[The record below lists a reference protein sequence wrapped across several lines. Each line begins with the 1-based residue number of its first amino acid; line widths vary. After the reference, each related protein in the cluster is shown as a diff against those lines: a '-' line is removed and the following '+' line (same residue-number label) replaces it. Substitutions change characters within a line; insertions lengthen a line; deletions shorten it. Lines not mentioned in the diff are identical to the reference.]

1 MSHMH
6 TPIVE
11 RGSLAEPPDL
21 ASARPQFSLKALFAV
36 TAWAASLAALAA
48 SQLAGW
54 TMLAIGFS
62 LSCLN
67 CSGQLAV
74 CHGRTAQRR
83 LFGTGWLLLVVSL
96 FLPAVKGCG
105 NTTFRGWEAAAASF
119 ELPLR
124 LFWESKA
131 DSAKVNGFVYG
142 FYCLLAMAN
151 LLLAGSPLFLWRLTR
166 GKGEYYGA
174 IFATASAAMWCF
186 SIEPQMLLVGY
197 YVWCL
202 AGLAILCAYRMRWPV
217 LPLMLLPPLLAL
229 CGR

>member
-1 MSHMH
+1 MRA
-6 TPIVE
+6 PIVE
-11 RGSLAEPPDL
+11 CDSSAEPPDL
-21 ASARPQFSLKALFAV
+21 AWPRPQFSLKALLAV
-36 TAWAASLAALAA
+36 TAWVASLAALAA

-62 LSCLN
+62 LSFLN
-67 CSGQLAV
+67 CLGQLGV
-74 CHGRTAQRR
+74 CQRRTAQRR

-105 NTTFRGWEAAAASF
+105 NTTFCGWEAAAASF

-124 LFWESKA
+124 LFWEPKF
-131 DSAKVNGFVYG
+131 DSAKDNAFACG

-166 GKGEYYGA
+166 GKGGYYGA
-174 IFATASAAMWCF
+174 LFATASAAMWCF

-197 YVWCL
+197 YAWCL
-202 AGLAILCAYRMRWPV
+202 AGLAILCAYRMPWSV

-229 CGR
+229 CLR